1 MRWWL
6 GGPGAESLLLLGMT
20 GAISRSGPRSTAVK
34 PLCPLSAPALSD
46 RGTGGTDPPSNS
58 GFLDVIRAFANLQRN
73 KTISFLHMLAQGEE
87 FLPNMK

>member
-6 GGPGAESLLLLGMT
+6 GGPGAESLLLFGMT

-58 GFLDVIRAFANLQRN
+58 GFVDVIRAICREMKQFPFC
-73 KTISFLHMLAQGEE
+73 IC
-87 FLPNMK
+87 LPRVKNFSLI

>member
-6 GGPGAESLLLLGMT
+6 GGPGAESLLLSGVT

-46 RGTGGTDPPSNS
+46 CGTRGTDPPSNS
-58 GFLDVIRAFANLQRN
+58 GFLDVIRASANLRRN
-73 KTISFLHMLAQGEE
+73 EAVSFLHMLAQGEE
-87 FLPNMK
+87 FLPFFK